1 MKSLKNGLNISVL
14 GLCLLLIL
22 SGMIFGVF
30 GDLQHRSYLAAFLA
44 ATLLAGV
51 SFFYY
56 KKSGEKWKAKLG
68 TQNTHAIDIS
78 MTAVCFLVSLIWVLW
93 FRVEPRE
100 DYHTFWISAVE
111 LATGARLHLREYLA
125 LFPHI
130 LGYSAFL
137 SCFLKPFGVS
147 KLVPVIVNC
156 FLSALTGHFIFTLI
170 KRWFG
175 TASAIFAFFLWII
188 CPSRILYNTMVLSEP
203 YYTCLLFCFFAL
215 VTAFNDTNQ
224 NSSIFRTVLIGLA
237 GGVFLALVN
246 TARPIGIIPILAVAI
261 WLILLRTGKSK
272 ASENKK
278 WILFVLALVI
288 CYKACGYVWQQFE
301 RDVLEEEPARLPG
314 YSICV
319 GFNMESRGNYSQEDM
334 DQLTAFRYYEGGSAV
349 SAQKAML
356 QIAKQR
362 IAQEKSRIPLLM
374 VYKLK
379 SLLGNDE
386 GGAYYAMEEL
396 GQTGYRAAAILS
408 NIFYYCI
415 CCLAITGL
423 LRLFRHRKD
432 TAFFIPI
439 LYYIGLVLAQLLVE
453 VSGRYHY
460 SLIPVLVCLAA
471 AAVNPANKSKTGNLE

>member
-1 MKSLKNGLNISVL
+1 MLV
-14 GLCLLLIL
+14 LCLLLIA
-22 SGMIFGVF
+22 SGMTFGVL
-30 GDLQHRSYLAAFLA
+30 GNLRHKSYAAAFCVA
-44 ATLLAGV
+44 LLLV
-51 SFFYY
+51 SFFLFRG
-56 KKSGEKWKAKLG
+56 KGIQLIEKMNAWNANRADLIL
-68 TQNTHAIDIS
+68 TSA
-78 MTAVCFLVSLIWVLW
+78 CFTLSLVWVLW
-93 FRVEPRE
+93 FRVEPKV

-111 LATGARLHLREYLA
+111 LATGARLHLRGYLA

-137 SCFLKPFGVS
+137 SCFLKLFGVS

-349 SAQKAML
+349 SAQEAML

-408 NIFYYCI
+408 NIFYYGI
-415 CCLAITGL
+415 CLLAAEGIFHRISYREDSIL
-423 LRLFRHRKD
+423 LV
-432 TAFFIPI
+432 PI

-460 SLIPVLVCLAA
+460 SLIPVLVCLAT